1 MISGSQMAAEAEE
14 GADMYF
20 YSQENAASVYKFGLA
35 SKIWGI
41 YRIIIYL
48 SIFIIVFLLA
58 PD

>member
-20 YSQENAASVYKFGLA
+20 YSQDNATSVYKIGLA

-41 YRIIIYL
+41 YSVIIYL
-48 SIFIIVFLLA
+48 SIFMIVFLLA